1 MKGKY
6 ILFTTIAILVILVDQ
21 LSKLYVM
28 RHLALHES
36 VEVIPGFFNITYIR
50 NPGAAFGFLSG
61 APPYFRYIFF
71 VAVTLAAMVLIL
83 YYLRKS
89 VTAENAIIVSLA
101 LIFSGAVGNLIDRVR
116 FGEVSDFLDA
126 CIGSAHW
133 PAFNAAD
140 SAITL
145 GAAFMLV
152 ELFKRRRERHDKR
165 TYPQ

>member
-6 ILFTTIAILVILVDQ
+6 VLFTAIAILVILVDQ
-21 LSKLYVM
+21 VSKLYVM

-36 VEVIPGFFNITYIR
+36 IEVIPGFFNITYIR
-50 NPGAAFGFLSG
+50 NPGAAFGFLSE

-71 VAVTLAAMVLIL
+71 VAVTVAAIVLIL

-89 VTAENAIIVSLA
+89 ATAENTIIVSLA

-116 FGEVSDFLDA
+116 FGEVSDFLDVY
-126 CIGSAHW
+126 IGSAHW

-145 GAAFMLV
+145 GAAFLLV
-152 ELFKRRRERHDKR
+152 ELFKRGRERRDAR